1 MQEVAHEPVPSRP
14 VVSVVGGRGTV
25 INIASVT
32 ALTPET
38 FNGTYSGTKAF
49 VLNFTQALHAEV
61 GERGVR
67 VQAVL
72 PGGTRTEVWERAG
85 VDLSSLPPE
94 RLMASA
100 WPALSGTRVRPPPP
114 GPLPF
119 ATLRPVLCR
128 AARQPR
134 APAGGRGP
142 SRARPKRAWR
152 RRPAPRGSSRRR
164 RGSGA
169 SRAASTPLARRS
181 RPPA

>member
-49 VLNFTQALHAEV
+49 VLNFTQALHAED

-72 PGGTRTEVWERAG
+72 PGGTRTRVWERAG
-85 VDLSSLPPE
+85 VHVPIRPPE
-94 RLMASA
+94 GVRASGGA
-100 WPALSGTRVRPPPP
+100 AL
-114 GPLPF
+114 
-119 ATLRPVLCR
+119 AY
-128 AARQPR
+128 
-134 APAGGRGP
+134 AP
-142 SRARPKRAWR
+142 S
-152 RRPAPRGSSRRR
+152 
-164 RGSGA
+164 
-169 SRAASTPLARRS
+169 
-181 RPPA
+181 